1 MVILFQTSINRYSK
15 KRRPIGESVHVF
27 IFLEEEEKK
36 TFSNGYAIAKA
47 HLEFRLLT
55 QSNTRL
61 AKVRK

>member
-1 MVILFQTSINRYSK
+1 M
-15 KRRPIGESVHVF
+15 HVF

-36 TFSNGYAIAKA
+36 TFSNGYAIVKA

>member
-1 MVILFQTSINRYSK
+1 MLILFQTSINRYSK

-27 IFLEEEEKK
+27 IFLEEEKK
-36 TFSNGYAIAKA
+36 TFSNGYAIVKA

>member
-1 MVILFQTSINRYSK
+1 M
-15 KRRPIGESVHVF
+15 HVF
-27 IFLEEEEKK
+27 IFLEEEKK
-36 TFSNGYAIAKA
+36 TFSNGYAIVKA